1 MVKYKSS
8 AVISDGKKNDDYHYQ
23 SQQSKNDSRRVDI
36 NDLLKRI
43 EDTKKVERKK
53 LFQISLYII
62 SFLLLLSLF
71 IFV

>member
-1 MVKYKSS
+1 MLKYKSS
-8 AVISDGKKNDDYHYQ
+8 AVISDDKKNDDYNYQ
-23 SQQSKNDSRRVDI
+23 TQQSKNDTSRVDI

-53 LFQISLYII
+53 LFLISLCII
-62 SFLLLLSLF
+62 FFLLLLSLF